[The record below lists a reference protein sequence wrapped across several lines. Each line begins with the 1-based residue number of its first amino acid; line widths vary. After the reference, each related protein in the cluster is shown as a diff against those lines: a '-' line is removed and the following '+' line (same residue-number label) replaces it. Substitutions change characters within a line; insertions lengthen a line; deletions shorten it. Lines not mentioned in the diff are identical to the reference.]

1 MVGSAPVGGRTAWPI
16 GPVGLGSL
24 AAVLVGVG
32 FLDELA
38 SGVPFVGTPEVR
50 SEFGVGY
57 GAAAGGLLAAA
68 AALAL
73 VLEPPIFLFADRRPR
88 RPFVVSGLLGL
99 AGACFLGALAPSY
112 AWLFVALLLYGPAS
126 GAACGLA
133 QATLM
138 DANPDERE
146 RWMVRWTLAGE
157 LGDLAAPGLVWLSV
171 ALGGSYRLAFGA
183 AGALFLAQAV
193 RVARRPFPARSTS
206 GGEDDDG
213 PFLPRLRASLAAP
226 GLWPWAFATLACT
239 LMDEIVVA
247 FGALYVTERLD
258 APVSV
263 RAAILGAG
271 VLGGALG
278 LFAADRWL
286 VRFEPRRLL
295 LASAA
300 ACAACYA
307 LWLRA
312 DTPVASG
319 ALFAATGFFSALHYP
334 LAMAQLY
341 RVLPDASGTVN
352 ALMTVVGVVEVPLP
366 LALGF
371 VADGAGLAVAM
382 ALLLLQPVVVGGV
395 ALASLHAV
403 ARGAR

>member
-1 MVGSAPVGGRTAWPI
+1 
-16 GPVGLGSL
+16 
-24 AAVLVGVG
+24 
-32 FLDELA
+32 
-38 SGVPFVGTPEVR
+38 
-50 SEFGVGY
+50 
-57 GAAAGGLLAAA
+57 
-68 AALAL
+68 
-73 VLEPPIFLFADRRPR
+73 
-88 RPFVVSGLLGL
+88 
-99 AGACFLGALAPSY
+99 
-112 AWLFVALLLYGPAS
+112 
-126 GAACGLA
+126 
-133 QATLM
+133 
-138 DANPDERE
+138 
-146 RWMVRWTLAGE
+146 
-157 LGDLAAPGLVWLSV
+157 
-171 ALGGSYRLAFGA
+171 
-183 AGALFLAQAV
+183 
-193 RVARRPFPARSTS
+193 
-206 GGEDDDG
+206 
-213 PFLPRLRASLAAP
+213 
-226 GLWPWAFATLACT
+226 
-239 LMDEIVVA
+239 MDEIVVA

-300 ACAACYA
+300 ACAVCYA

-312 DTPVASG
+312 ETPAASG

-371 VADGAGLAVAM
+371 VADSAGLGWAM
-382 ALLLLQPVVVGGV
+382 ALLLIQPVVVGGV
-395 ALASLHAV
+395 ALATLHSGSQT
-403 ARGAR
+403 AR